1 MSSSSSVFFFV
12 TNETNVGVINYT
24 NVNFGGGQP
33 SKQNSVKGGVGDMN
47 LKVDQIDQTYY
58 DPQHFQMDRINPDIF
73 QAVRQNEVVGK
84 DANSEQNWTSRC
96 TSEVAQQQYDAQ
108 LDLAAGETIKM
119 KLKGNKK
126 RNKRVDKQQIQ
137 KVKEAEAVVAYIVKK
152 LDEINAP
159 VSLAF
164 GTLLH
169 EYRNNTDANPCV
181 KYEIAD
187 NDLDMALL
195 ESHFRTVAAMRHEI
209 EAVFDWKMVLFNPKK
224 MVIIFVPQDRNR
236 GRGGYQLD
244 VYGFKTNYPRAG
256 LAYFPWDN
264 VT

>member
-1 MSSSSSVFFFV
+1 M
-12 TNETNVGVINYT
+12 
-24 NVNFGGGQP
+24 
-33 SKQNSVKGGVGDMN
+33 
-47 LKVDQIDQTYY
+47 
-58 DPQHFQMDRINPDIF
+58 
-73 QAVRQNEVVGK
+73 
-84 DANSEQNWTSRC
+84 
-96 TSEVAQQQYDAQ
+96 
-108 LDLAAGETIKM
+108 
-119 KLKGNKK
+119 
-126 RNKRVDKQQIQ
+126 
-137 KVKEAEAVVAYIVKK
+137 VAYIVEK

-187 NDLDMALL
+187 NDLDIALL

-264 VT
+264 VTYGMDSMMPLVKHKTITYHGQSDQREKDLYLYKPFNVSCNLENLFGPDFMTPDPGPNFFYRPDAYNQPVCENRKMTNYEKAELERQVGR